1 MKSIVKLSAVVLAAS
16 LLAGCAGQSKQLSNE
31 NLFCTIAGGVVGG
44 VVAGAIKDG
53 DSGTDTKAA
62 IGGAAVGAVIGYL
75 LCPAAE
81 AEEVMEPK
89 VAEVA
94 PVCSEVPPA
103 GALLDAQ
110 GCAFDSDNDGVVDGI
125 EMCEGTPAGVSVDR
139 VGCAFDADKDGV
151 PDYLDKCPATPVGTI
166 VNTDG
171 CPLPGEKLL
180 SLTGVNFATN
190 KAVLTMHAKGI
201 LEEAVTLLKHTDDV
215 IDVRVEGHTD
225 SRGSDAYNMKLSQER
240 ARSVVNYLVSRGVK
254 RSSLVAVGMGE
265 RAPVASND
273 NEEGRAA
280 NRRVDFVVKK

>member
-1 MKSIVKLSAVVLAAS
+1 MKSIIKLSAVALAAT

-31 NLFCTIAGGVVGG
+31 SLFCTIAGGVVGG
-44 VVAGAIKDG
+44 AITGAVVDR
-53 DSGTDTKAA
+53 DNGTDTKAA
-62 IGGAAVGAVIGYL
+62 AAGAVVGALIGYM

-81 AEEVMEPK
+81 AQEVMQPE

-94 PVCSEVPPA
+94 PVCAEVPPA

-110 GCAFDSDNDGVVDGI
+110 GCAFDTDNDGVVDGI
-125 EMCEGTPAGVSVDR
+125 EMCEGTPSGVSVDR
-139 VGCAFDADKDGV
+139 VGCPFDADKDGV
-151 PDYLDKCPATPVGTI
+151 PDYQDNCPATPLGTVVSI
-166 VNTDG
+166 DG
-171 CPLPGEKLL
+171 CPLAGEKLL

-190 KAVLTMHAKGI
+190 KAVLTMHAKGV

-225 SRGSDAYNMKLSQER
+225 SRGSDAYNMKLSQDR

-265 RAPVASND
+265 RSPIASNTSK
-273 NEEGRAA
+273 EGQAA
-280 NRRVDFVVKK
+280 NRRVDFVVK